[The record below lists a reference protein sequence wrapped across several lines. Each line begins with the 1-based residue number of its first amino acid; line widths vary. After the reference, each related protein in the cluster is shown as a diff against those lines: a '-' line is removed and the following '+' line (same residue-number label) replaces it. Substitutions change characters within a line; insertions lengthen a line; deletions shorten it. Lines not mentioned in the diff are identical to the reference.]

1 MRTKPDPRHY
11 DARLSEGK
19 EAQELTFVGVG
30 HCVLFVFFFRFECE
44 GDDGRSRHS
53 LTERIWLPFYE
64 VRAVGGTAKLG
75 MEYSRQ
81 VAPLEG
87 FKVRRNSSIHPAE
100 GVCEL
105 IDNFTHSRKRH
116 Q

>member
-1 MRTKPDPRHY
+1 VRTKPDPRHY

-30 HCVLFVFFFRFECE
+30 HCVLFVFFFALSVKVVM
-44 GDDGRSRHS
+44 GV
-53 LTERIWLPFYE
+53 LVTERIWLPFYE
-64 VRAVGGTAKLG
+64 VHAVGGTAKLG